1 MMNAKQ
7 APTII
12 VCCSLSN
19 PDCRTIFHPPFLLT
33 HEHTLNDICENGNNI
48 KGKLL
53 FVSTEIYTD
62 LAFRVTTDPT

>member
-12 VCCSLSN
+12 ACCSLSN

-33 HEHTLNDICENGNNI
+33 HEHTLNDICENG
-48 KGKLL
+48 KQ
-53 FVSTEIYTD
+53 YQ
-62 LAFRVTTDPT
+62 R